1 LEIIIPADV
10 LFNFGNKRTPAAVL
24 FLGGSGKMS
33 TNDASARERF
43 TQVVLPHLDA
53 AYNLA
58 RWTTKNEHDAEDVV
72 QESCLRALRFIDSFR
87 GNDSR
92 AWVLSIVRNTC
103 ATWLG
108 RNRTASA
115 QPEEL
120 ESASDDTNP
129 EQIALRRVDIELL
142 RKALEE
148 LPDEFREVIVLRE
161 IENLSYE
168 EIAAVIGAPIGTVMS
183 RLARGR
189 RRLQERLIKTEA
201 ASR

>member
-1 LEIIIPADV
+1 MPNSEQD
-10 LFNFGNKRTPAAVL
+10 
-24 FLGGSGKMS
+24 
-33 TNDASARERF
+33 ARERF
-43 TQVVLPHLDA
+43 IQVVLPHLDA

-58 RWTTKNEHDAEDVV
+58 RWTTKSDHDAEDVV
-72 QESCLRALRFIDSFR
+72 QESCLRAMRFIGSFR
-87 GNDSR
+87 GQENDSR

-108 RNRTASA
+108 KNRTSSVAAVENIEDICS
-115 QPEEL
+115 
-120 ESASDDTNP
+120 ESDP
-129 EQIALRRVDIELL
+129 EQLALRRIDIDLL

-161 IENLSYE
+161 LENLSYE
-168 EIAAVIGAPIGTVMS
+168 QIAEVIGAPLGTVMS

-189 RRLQERLIKTEA
+189 RRLQEWLLRTES